1 MPKTLNELAG
11 DLKQLIID
19 LQSDAHN
26 NGNIRMER
34 YNNLKLL
41 MFPQKNRT
49 PHVIVDLSMS
59 AAEFDIQSGQKIN
72 GSLGPDERYVLKQ
85 ELFLTSKKLGKPRLK
100 KVEKMMIFNKFCTK
114 K

>member
-41 MFPQKNRT
+41 MFPQK
-49 PHVIVDLSMS
+49 IVRHMLLL
-59 AAEFDIQSGQKIN
+59 I
-72 GSLGPDERYVLKQ
+72 
-85 ELFLTSKKLGKPRLK
+85 FLCLLPNLIFSQDKRLT
-100 KVEKMMIFNKFCTK
+100 VA
-114 K
+114 

>member
-26 NGNIRMER
+26 SGNIRMER

-41 MFPQKNRT
+41 MFPQKNHYEASLCVLSATRHFILGYHKRNH
-49 PHVIVDLSMS
+49 PIIVMGTL
-59 AAEFDIQSGQKIN
+59 AT
-72 GSLGPDERYVLKQ
+72 V
-85 ELFLTSKKLGKPRLK
+85 
-100 KVEKMMIFNKFCTK
+100 KFW
-114 K
+114 